1 MNYVLVVKKFRLL
14 INHFLLFIAKEMLYI
29 IRYQSF
35 YILHVP
41 KLSYNLLLDNKLLK
55 TNNYAIILY
64 PTYCVFYNQ
73 ISGKMI
79 GNAKQKNGIY
89 YLDTKKKET
98 PQPYQIKGVKKKK
111 SNLRTLLV
119 ILHVRLGHHDFH
131 YMRKLYPILG
141 NSLDFSKLKY
151 EICEL
156 AKNQRVSY
164 PISGKRSEISFS
176 IIHINAWVS
185 SRVTSISSAR

>member
-1 MNYVLVVKKFRLL
+1 MNYVPVVKKFRLL

-79 GNAKQKNGIY
+79 GNAK
-89 YLDTKKKET
+89 
-98 PQPYQIKGVKKKK
+98 
-111 SNLRTLLV
+111 
-119 ILHVRLGHHDFH
+119 
-131 YMRKLYPILG
+131 
-141 NSLDFSKLKY
+141 
-151 EICEL
+151 
-156 AKNQRVSY
+156 
-164 PISGKRSEISFS
+164 
-176 IIHINAWVS
+176 
-185 SRVTSISSAR
+185 

>member
-1 MNYVLVVKKFRLL
+1 MLSRKMAFTTL
-14 INHFLLFIAKEMLYI
+14 IPRRRRHLN
-29 IRYQSF
+29 
-35 YILHVP
+35 P
-41 KLSYNLLLDNKLLK
+41 
-55 TNNYAIILY
+55 
-64 PTYCVFYNQ
+64 
-73 ISGKMI
+73 
-79 GNAKQKNGIY
+79 
-89 YLDTKKKET
+89 
-98 PQPYQIKGVKKKK
+98 IKSRELKKKK
-111 SNLRTLLV
+111 KNLRTLFV

-185 SRVTSISSAR
+185 SRVTSISSARWFLCLIDHYCRTTWIYLLKNKFETIAILDICFLMV